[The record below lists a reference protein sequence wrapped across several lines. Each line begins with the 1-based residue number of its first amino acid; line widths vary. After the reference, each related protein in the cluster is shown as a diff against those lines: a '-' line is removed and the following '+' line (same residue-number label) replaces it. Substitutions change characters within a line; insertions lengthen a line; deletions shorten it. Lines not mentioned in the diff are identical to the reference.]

1 MQSSR
6 AGPGWDPPETPAPIR
21 VGDENRPGPTCIAFP
36 QWVSRFEH
44 VTMDTP
50 SPSQRQL
57 LEKVFTTALDRG
69 FDPERAETYGVWIL
83 CFARYCAAHDIEP
96 PAAAQVPNFMAYLA
110 GRPDLSVEERDRAL
124 DAVLFAI
131 TEVSDAFASG
141 APPERTL
148 PARSST
154 GADASPSGFQQSR
167 GSTAGGQAL
176 THLLLDTDIQL
187 YDAVRLK
194 ISDVDRDA
202 GVPHTGAGSD
212 REAVLL
218 TDRLRA
224 DVGAAA
230 RQALRRGSVYLFPD
244 AHAKYVGDE
253 PPELKTQEPPAPTA
267 SAQKSTPGESAR
279 AESPRQETSTQ
290 EPERRDESTG
300 DDSDADDD
308 RVRSIFPSS
317 LE

>member
-1 MQSSR
+1 
-6 AGPGWDPPETPAPIR
+6 
-21 VGDENRPGPTCIAFP
+21 
-36 QWVSRFEH
+36 
-44 VTMDTP
+44 MDTP
-50 SPSQRQL
+50 SPSQRRL

-69 FDPERAETYGVWIL
+69 FSPERAETYGVWIL
-83 CFARYCAAHDIEP
+83 CFARYCAGHDIEP

-148 PARSST
+148 PARTPT
-154 GADASPSGFQQSR
+154 GGNASPSGFQQSR
-167 GSTAGGQAL
+167 GATPGGQAL

-194 ISDVDRDA
+194 ISDVDREA
-202 GVPHTGAGSD
+202 GVLHTGTGSD
-212 REAVLL
+212 RQAVSL

-224 DVGAAA
+224 DVGAAS

-253 PPELKTQEPPAPTA
+253 SPDSRTEEPRAPTA
-267 SAQKSTPGESAR
+267 SPQKSPSQT
-279 AESPRQETSTQ
+279 SPRRESSREGT
-290 EPERRDESTG
+290 ERREEPSG
-300 DDSDADDD
+300 DDADADDD

-317 LE
+317 FE